1 MFPHSPQSSVPPD
14 KLVQQ
19 LIMQALQAFYIQDH
33 ETAVY
38 FLEQIK
44 TNLPRYMY
52 QLNPQNRALCK
63 EIVKMLQDGSLVPD
77 RSDSSVAQAAADTHP
92 GLSGMSSE
100 VELVAEP
107 DVSSEDTETFE
118 IAITDTPAHSE
129 PRGQQYEPPSSEPT
143 PLVEQPSLDQIVDPD
158 EMQQDPTMPTE
169 FISELSSAVNK
180 VRDKKK
186 KKKKKKSKEDLTG
199 SMDELEDFDF

>member
-77 RSDSSVAQAAADTHP
+77 RSESTVAQAAADTHP

-100 VELVAEP
+100 VELVSEP
-107 DVSSEDTETFE
+107 DVSSESSEPSE
-118 IAITDTPAHSE
+118 SMMIDTPAHSE
-129 PRGQQYEPPSSEPT
+129 PREQQYVPPSSEPT
-143 PLVEQPSLDQIVDPD
+143 PLVEQPSLDQVVDPD
-158 EMQQDPTMPTE
+158 DMQQDPTMPTE
-169 FISELSSAVNK
+169 FISELSTAVNK

-186 KKKKKKSKEDLTG
+186 KKKSKGNLTG

>member
-1 MFPHSPQSSVPPD
+1 
-14 KLVQQ
+14 
-19 LIMQALQAFYIQDH
+19 MQALQAFYIQDH

-77 RSDSSVAQAAADTHP
+77 RSESSVAEAAADTHP
-92 GLSGMSSE
+92 GLSGMPSE
-100 VELVAEP
+100 VDLVAEP
-107 DVSSEDTETFE
+107 DVSSESSETFGIE
-118 IAITDTPAHSE
+118 IADTPEQSE
-129 PRGQQYEPPSSEPT
+129 PSTQEYTPPVSEPSA
-143 PLVEQPSLDQIVDPD
+143 PVEQPTLDQPVDPD
-158 EMQQDPTMPTE
+158 DMQQDPTMPTE

-186 KKKKKKSKEDLTG
+186 KKVKDNLTG

>member
-14 KLVQQ
+14 KLIQQ

-38 FLEQIK
+38 FLEQIR

-77 RSDSSVAQAAADTHP
+77 RSESSVAQAAADTHP
-92 GLSGMSSE
+92 GLAGMSSE
-100 VELVAEP
+100 EDLVAEP
-107 DVSSEDTETFE
+107 EIVSEPSEPVV
-118 IAITDTPAHSE
+118 ADTPPSRPE
-129 PRGQQYEPPSSEPT
+129 PQEQIYTPPSEQT
-143 PLVEQPSLDQIVDPD
+143 PVIAQPSLDQPVDPD

-186 KKKKKKSKEDLTG
+186 KKLKNDLTG
-199 SMDELEDFDF
+199 SMDELEEFDF

>member
-14 KLVQQ
+14 KLIQQ
-19 LIMQALQAFYIQDH
+19 LIMQALQAFYIQDY

-38 FLEQIK
+38 FLEQIR

-77 RSDSSVAQAAADTHP
+77 RSESSVAQAAADTHP

-100 VELVAEP
+100 AEIVEEPEIVSEPIEPAVA
-107 DVSSEDTETFE
+107 
-118 IAITDTPAHSE
+118 DTPPSQPEQIQQVYTPPVSE
-129 PRGQQYEPPSSEPT
+129 QT
-143 PLVEQPSLDQIVDPD
+143 PAVAQPSLDQPVDPE

-186 KKKKKKSKEDLTG
+186 KKLKKDLTG
-199 SMDELEDFDF
+199 SMDELEEFDF

>member
-14 KLVQQ
+14 KLIQQ
-19 LIMQALQAFYIQDH
+19 LIMQALQAFYIQDY

-38 FLEQIK
+38 FLEQIR

-77 RSDSSVAQAAADTHP
+77 RSESSVAQAAADTHP

-100 VELVAEP
+100 IDLVAEP
-107 DVSSEDTETFE
+107 EIVSE
-118 IAITDTPAHSE
+118 
-129 PRGQQYEPPSSEPT
+129 SSEPVVADT
-143 PLVEQPSLDQIVDPD
+143 PPSQPEPREQLYTPPASEHTPVVTQPSLDQPVDPE

-186 KKKKKKSKEDLTG
+186 KKLKKDLTG
-199 SMDELEDFDF
+199 SMDELEEFDF

>member
-77 RSDSSVAQAAADTHP
+77 RSESSVAQAAADTHP

-129 PRGQQYEPPSSEPT
+129 PERQQYEPPSSEPT
-143 PLVEQPSLDQIVDPD
+143 PLVEQPSLDQPVDPD

-180 VRDKKK
+180 VRGKKK
-186 KKKKKKSKEDLTG
+186 KKGKKDLTG
-199 SMDELEDFDF
+199 SMDELEEFDF

>member
-19 LIMQALQAFYIQDH
+19 LIMQALQAFYIQDY

-38 FLEQIK
+38 FLEQIR

-77 RSDSSVAQAAADTHP
+77 RSESTVAQAAADTHP
-92 GLSGMSSE
+92 GLSGAPSE
-100 VELVAEP
+100 VELVSEP
-107 DVSSEDTETFE
+107 EISSEDSELFG
-118 IAITDTPAHSE
+118 IDVTDSQPAQPEPSE
-129 PRGQQYEPPSSEPT
+129 QLYTQPSAEPT
-143 PLVEQPSLDQIVDPD
+143 SHVEQPTLDQPVDPD

-186 KKKKKKSKEDLTG
+186 KKLQKNLTG